1 MSLVLLLGGLGILAV
16 LYPDTARVVRVT
28 GGGTQLVPVELVS
41 SGITPDIVPGRLV
54 VDAGTH
60 LVLDVVNK
68 DSEVHDLAVH
78 GGPRTAMLR
87 AGQSQRLDV
96 GVVTRDLD
104 AWCTVGQHKLL
115 GMTLDIRVAGRGR

>member
-1 MSLVLLLGGLGILAV
+1 MSVLPAPRPRVLRRPVLLGV
-16 LYPDTARVVRVT
+16 LIAFA
-28 GGGTQLVPVELVS
+28 
-41 SGITPDIVPGRLV
+41 DIVPGRLV

-78 GGPRTAMLR
+78 SGPRTAMLR

-115 GMTLDIRVAGRGR
+115 GMTLDIRVAGGAG